1 VAAPLQPPVYQL
13 LVSIFQMNA
22 PALLLKIII
31 WIIAAET
38 TLAWGLSLPKPF
50 ASLSNVRNFDEQIQL
65 AYKPEVEEPFRPGR
79 FLVDNGGDDDFIRE
93 DRAIKLPKLARSRR
107 NLRADD

>member
-1 VAAPLQPPVYQL
+1 
-13 LVSIFQMNA
+13 MNA
-22 PALLLKIII
+22 PALLKIII
-31 WIIAAET
+31 WIFAAET

-79 FLVDNGGDDDFIRE
+79 FLVDNDGDDDFTRE
-93 DRAIKLPKLARSRR
+93 DRAIKLPKLARKEVTTGR
-107 NLRADD
+107 NSDTPEKLPLPPQTCGS